1 MSFINSLF
9 YGKYGEGIRYLF
21 IGGLNVIITWATYA
35 ILVVIGIGPSFSNAI
50 SWIIGV
56 LVAFILNKVF
66 VFNSKTREKKEV
78 SREVASFPLGRV
90 FTGAVNILGFALLY
104 NMGVD
109 EELFGIDGFFAKIII
124 SAIEITLNYIISKY
138 LVFINNEEKS
148 SD

>member
-1 MSFINSLF
+1 M
-9 YGKYGEGIRYLF
+9 
-21 IGGLNVIITWATYA
+21 
-35 ILVVIGIGPSFSNAI
+35 
-50 SWIIGV
+50 
-56 LVAFILNKVF
+56 
-66 VFNSKTREKKEV
+66 
-78 SREVASFPLGRV
+78 GRV

>member
-35 ILVVIGIGPSFSNAI
+35 ILVVIGIGPSLSNAT

-66 VFNSKTREKKEV
+66 VFNSKTHEKKEV
-78 SREVASFPLGRV
+78 SREVALGRV

-138 LVFINNEEKS
+138 LVFIDSEEKS